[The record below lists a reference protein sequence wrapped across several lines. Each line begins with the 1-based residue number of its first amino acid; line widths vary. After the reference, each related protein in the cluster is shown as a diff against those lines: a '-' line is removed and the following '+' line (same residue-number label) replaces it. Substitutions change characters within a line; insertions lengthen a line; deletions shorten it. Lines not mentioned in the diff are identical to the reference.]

1 MSAEGRR
8 KQVLKGIIDHYI
20 KYEEPVSSQMII
32 DEYKLGVSSATIRN
46 DMHHLELEGYIKKPH
61 ISAGRVPTQK
71 GYRLF
76 VDWLIELSKLT
87 EQHSFSLM
95 ERFKYQKKE
104 VSKLLRY
111 TAFLLAQISGF
122 VGFILSPRL
131 EEMRLEYIT
140 LLKPTANETLLII
153 GSELGIIET
162 LSFRSSLE
170 NGRLRKVNEALNER
184 LKGLKFGHIKE
195 MATMEMEDEDGLWHD
210 HSIRKSFQLL
220 KKLIN
225 EKVDQRLYVEGIM
238 NLLKSIDGTNRKL
251 EGFIALMKLIEDNYR
266 FSKVLMEQRKDQGK
280 GTVVSIGDE
289 NPVPQLEDYSLVT
302 LDYLD
307 SGILGV
313 LGPLRMDYSK
323 AFSTTKYIGNRLE
336 AILSMS

>member
-32 DEYKLGVSSATIRN
+32 DEYNLGVSSATVRN
-46 DMHHLELEGYIKKPH
+46 DMHYLEQEGYIEKPH

-95 ERFKYQKKE
+95 ERFKYQKRE
-104 VSKLLRY
+104 VGKLLRY

-131 EEMRLEYIT
+131 GEMRLEYIT
-140 LLKPTANETLLII
+140 LLNPTTNETLLII
-153 GSELGIIET
+153 GSKLGIIET
-162 LSFRSSLE
+162 LAFRSSLE
-170 NGRLRKVNEALNER
+170 EERLQKVNEVLNER
-184 LKGLKFGHIKE
+184 LKGLKFGQIKE
-195 MATMEMEDEDGLWHD
+195 MASLEDEDGLWHD
-210 HSIRKSFQLL
+210 HSIRESFQLL
-220 KKLIN
+220 QKLID
-225 EKVDQRLYVEGIM
+225 EKVKQRLYIEGIL
-238 NLLKSIDGTNRKL
+238 NLLTSMDGTDRGL
-251 EGFIALMKLIEDNYR
+251 EGFIALMKLIEDNHK
-266 FSKVLMEQRKDQGK
+266 FSQVLMEQRNGGE

-289 NPVPQLEDYSLVT
+289 NPAPELANYSVVT

>member
-1 MSAEGRR
+1 MSAKQRR

-20 KYEEPVSSQMII
+20 KYEEPVSSQVII
-32 DEYKLGVSSATIRN
+32 DEYRLGVSSATIRN
-46 DMHHLELEGYIKKPH
+46 DMHHLEQEGYIKKPH

-76 VDWLIELSKLT
+76 VDWLMELSKLT

-95 ERFKYQKKE
+95 ERFTYQKKE

-140 LLKPTANETLLII
+140 LIKPTANETLLII

-170 NGRLRKVNEALNER
+170 NGRLHKVNEVLNER
-184 LKGLKFGHIKE
+184 LKGLKFGQIKE
-195 MATMEMEDEDGLWHD
+195 MASMEDEEGLWHD
-210 HSIRKSFQLL
+210 HSIRKCFQLL
-220 KKLIN
+220 RKLIN
-225 EKVDQRLYVEGIM
+225 EKVNQRLYVEGIL
-238 NLLKSIDGTNRKL
+238 NLLKSLDGTDSGL
-251 EGFIALMKLIEDNYR
+251 EGFIALMKLIEDNYK
-266 FSKVLMEQRKDQGK
+266 FSQVLMKQRENESQ

-289 NPVPQLEDYSLVT
+289 NPVPELANYSVVT
-302 LDYLD
+302 LDYLN

-336 AILSMS
+336 AILSVS

>member
-1 MSAEGRR
+1 MSAERR

-32 DEYKLGVSSATIRN
+32 EEYNLGVSSATVRN
-46 DMHHLELEGYIKKPH
+46 DMHYLEQGDYIKKPH

-104 VSKLLRY
+104 VGKLLHY

-140 LLKPTANETLLII
+140 LIKPTANETLLII
-153 GSELGIIET
+153 GSKLGIIET

-170 NGRLRKVNEALNER
+170 NERIEKVNEILNKR
-184 LKGLKFGHIKE
+184 LKGLKFGQIKE
-195 MATMEMEDEDGLWHD
+195 MASMEDEDGLWHD

-220 KKLIN
+220 QKLIE
-225 EKVDQRLYVEGIM
+225 EKVKQRLYIEGIL
-238 NLLKSIDGTNRKL
+238 NLLTSMDGTDRGL
-251 EGFIALMKLIEDNYR
+251 EGFIALMKLIEDNHK
-266 FSKVLMEQRKDQGK
+266 FSKVLIQQRNGGE

-289 NPVPQLEDYSLVT
+289 NPAPELEDYSVVT

-313 LGPLRMDYSK
+313 LGPLRMDYCR